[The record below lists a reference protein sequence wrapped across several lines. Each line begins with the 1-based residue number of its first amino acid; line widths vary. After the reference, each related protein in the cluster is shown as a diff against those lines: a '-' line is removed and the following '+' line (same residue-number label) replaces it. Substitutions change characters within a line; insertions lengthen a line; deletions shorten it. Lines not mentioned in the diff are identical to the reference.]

1 MAPLIQRQFI
11 ILSILTAFLFVVTG
25 LMSLGGNRVM
35 IVSTAVQQAAAHVSS
50 LHMLKWMGQEIPA
63 LTDTVH
69 ASTDRGANSVTGF
82 MFQLATSINPGDL
95 RSLLGREIPGL
106 LTGEAPRF
114 GNAGEGTALAEH
126 YAEYPPA
133 PKQVTDA
140 SPPAANAEPAVEATA
155 PAAEDNK
162 KDPAARP
169 TTGNKKIVYVYHSH
183 NRESWLSETKQV
195 GTSVN
200 HPKRNISLV
209 GEHLAE
215 KLNDLGIGADVNRDD
230 IYQRL
235 LDKGRDYTHSYA
247 ESLQAIRTATEKNR
261 ELHYFFDLHRDT
273 LPRKE
278 TTVTIKGKT
287 YARTLFVVGKRNKNY
302 EKNEAFADALHQIM
316 EKKYP
321 GLSRGKLEK
330 GAKTDH
336 GEYNQSIS
344 PGSLLIE
351 IGGTENTL
359 QESLNTAEAIAD
371 VFAEYYWQAEKV
383 TKPETGPPAKG

>member
-11 ILSILTAFLFVVTG
+11 ILSIVTAFLFVVTG
-25 LMSLGGNRVM
+25 LMSLSGNRVM
-35 IVSTAVQQAAAHVSS
+35 IASSAVQQAAAHVSS

-69 ASTDRGANSVTGF
+69 ASTDRGTNSVTGF

-106 LTGEAPRF
+106 LTEDAPRF
-114 GNAGEGTALAEH
+114 APEKGTALADH
-126 YAEYPPA
+126 YAEYPPT
-133 PKQVTDA
+133 PKQVIDA
-140 SPPAANAEPAVEATA
+140 TPLAAGSEPAVEASA
-155 PAAEDNK
+155 PPAENDK
-162 KDPAARP
+162 KEPAARP
-169 TTGNKKIVYVYHSH
+169 TTGSKKIVYVYHSH
-183 NRESWLSETKQV
+183 NRESWLSEAKQV

-200 HPKRNISLV
+200 HPTRNISLV
-209 GEHLAE
+209 GKHLAE
-215 KLNDLGIGADVNRDD
+215 RLNDLGIGADVNRDD

-247 ESLQAIRTATEKNR
+247 ESLQAIRAATEQNR

-278 TTVTIKGKT
+278 TTVTINGKT

-302 EKNEAFADALHQIM
+302 EKNEAFADALHKLM

-383 TKPETGPPAKG
+383 TKPESGPPAKG